1 MSVYSIEALKSFY
14 KTHFKSRDIDNTP
27 TITELISE
35 PETKEKELIKTEK
48 IEDTETIEEKMI
60 KFYKEKEERASK
72 IYQETLY
79 LKKNEDK
86 NQSS

>member
-1 MSVYSIEALKSFY
+1 MGVYSIEALKSFY

-27 TITELISE
+27 TITELINKPE
-35 PETKEKELIKTEK
+35 P
-48 IEDTETIEEKMI
+48 IEVIETIEEKMI
-60 KFYKEKEERASK
+60 NFYKEKEERANK

-79 LKKNEDK
+79 LKNYENK